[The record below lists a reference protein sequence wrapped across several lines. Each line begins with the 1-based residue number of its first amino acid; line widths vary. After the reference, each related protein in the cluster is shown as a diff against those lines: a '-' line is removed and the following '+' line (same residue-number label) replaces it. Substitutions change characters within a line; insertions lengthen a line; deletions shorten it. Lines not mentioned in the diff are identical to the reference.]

1 MLIDMLV
8 NGIKESRMVMRWIL
22 FGILLASIV
31 RALFSPE
38 TFSTWFGPT
47 LAGLGLTVLVA
58 TIMEVCS
65 EGSTPIA
72 ADLLNRANAPG
83 NGFAFLMTGVST
95 DYTEIMVLKE
105 TTRSLKTALFLPL
118 LTVPQ
123 VLAIAW
129 LMNSQVI

>member
-1 MLIDMLV
+1 LGSGGQWAGL
-8 NGIKESRMVMRWIL
+8 
-22 FGILLASIV
+22 V
-31 RALFSPE
+31 RAFLSPE
-38 TFSTWFGPT
+38 TFGTWFGPT

-72 ADLLNRANAPG
+72 ADLLTRANAPG

-105 TTRSLKTALFLPL
+105 TTRSWKIAFFLPL
-118 LTVPQ
+118 LTVSQ
-123 VLAIAW
+123 VLVVAW
-129 LMNSQVI
+129 LLNVFA